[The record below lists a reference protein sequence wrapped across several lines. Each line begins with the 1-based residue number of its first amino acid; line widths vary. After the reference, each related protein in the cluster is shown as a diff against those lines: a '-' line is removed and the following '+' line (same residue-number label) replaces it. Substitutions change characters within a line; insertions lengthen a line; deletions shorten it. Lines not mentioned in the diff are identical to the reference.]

1 MAPLSVDAANEK
13 RVKAMGFLNNKG
25 TDNFNARIITVN
37 GKITAAQ
44 QRCIAEAAE
53 KYGSG
58 EVEFTTRL
66 TVEVPGVPYDKI
78 EEFQEFIGKEGLVTG
93 GTGSKVRPVVACKGT
108 TCQYGLLDSFALSK
122 EIHERFY
129 VGYRPVLLPHK
140 FKIAVGGCPNN
151 CVKPDLNDL
160 GIIGQLIPNFDE
172 DSCNG
177 CKKCSVEAVCPV
189 GAAKVVDGVLEIDEK
204 ACNNCGRCVGK
215 CHFDAIEDGTYG
227 YKIYIGG
234 RWGKRV
240 AQGRALGKVFTD
252 KEEALSVIEKA
263 ILLFREQGKTG
274 ERFSQTID
282 RLGFENVEAQLLSD
296 DILSRKE
303 EILAAQLH
311 LVGGATC

>member
-1 MAPLSVDAANEK
+1 MSALTVSAAEEK
-13 RVKAMGFLNNKG
+13 RVKGMGFLNNKG
-25 TDNFNARIITVN
+25 TDNFNGRIITVN

-53 KYGSG
+53 KFGNG
-58 EVEFTTRL
+58 EVVFTTRL
-66 TVEVPGVPYDKI
+66 TVEVPGIPYDKI
-78 EEFQEFIGKEGLVTG
+78 EEFQQFIAKEGLVTG

-108 TCQYGLLDSFALSK
+108 TCQYGLLDSFELSR
-122 EIHERFY
+122 ENHERFY
-129 VGYRPVLLPHK
+129 EGYRQVLLPHK

-160 GIIGQLIPNFDE
+160 GIIGQHIPNFDE

-177 CKKCSVEAVCPV
+177 CKKCAIEKNCPV
-189 GAAKVVDGVLEIDEK
+189 GAAKVVNGVLEIDRSV
-204 ACNNCGRCVGK
+204 CNNCGRCVEK
-215 CHFDAIEDGTYG
+215 CPFDAIEDGTYG

-234 RWGKRV
+234 RWGKKV
-240 AQGRALGKVFTD
+240 AQGRALGKIFTD
-252 KEEALSVIEKA
+252 REEALSVIEKT

-274 ERFSQTID
+274 ERLSQTID

-303 EILAAQLH
+303 EILAANLH
-311 LVGGATC
+311 TKGGAAC

>member
-1 MAPLSVDAANEK
+1 MSALTVSAEDEK
-13 RVKAMGFLNNKG
+13 RVKGMGFLNNKG
-25 TDNFNARIITVN
+25 TDNFNGRIITVN

-53 KYGSG
+53 KFGNG
-58 EVEFTTRL
+58 EVVFTTRL
-66 TVEVPGVPYDKI
+66 TVEVPGIPYNKI
-78 EEFQEFIGKEGLVTG
+78 EEFQQFIAKEGLVTG

-108 TCQYGLLDSFALSK
+108 TCQYGLLDSFELSR

-129 VGYRPVLLPHK
+129 EGYRQVLLPHK

-160 GIIGQLIPNFDE
+160 GIIGQHIPNFDE

-177 CKKCSVEAVCPV
+177 CKKCAIEKNCPV
-189 GAAKVVDGVLEIDEK
+189 GAAKVVDGVLEIDRSV
-204 ACNNCGRCVGK
+204 CNNCGRCVEK
-215 CHFDAIEDGTYG
+215 CPFDAIEDGTYG

-234 RWGKRV
+234 RWGKKV
-240 AQGRALGKVFTD
+240 GQCRALGKIFTD
-252 KEEALSVIEKA
+252 REEALSVIEKT

-274 ERFSQTID
+274 ERLSQTID

-303 EILAAQLH
+303 EILAANLH
-311 LVGGATC
+311 TKGGAAC

>member
-1 MAPLSVDAANEK
+1 MAPLSVSAADEK
-13 RVKAMGFLNNKG
+13 RVKGMGFLNNKG
-25 TDNFNARIITVN
+25 TDNFNGRIITVN

-53 KYGSG
+53 KFGSG

-66 TVEVPGVPYDKI
+66 TVEVPGIPYDKI
-78 EEFQEFIGKEGLVTG
+78 EEFQQFIAKEGLVTG

-108 TCQYGLLDSFALSK
+108 TCQYGLLDSFALAR

-129 VGYRPVLLPHK
+129 EGYRQVLLPHK

-172 DSCNG
+172 DACNG
-177 CKKCSVEAVCPV
+177 CKKCAIEKLCPV
-189 GAAKVVDGVLEIDEK
+189 KAAKVVDGVLEIDQDV
-204 ACNNCGRCVGK
+204 CNHCGRCVEK
-215 CHFDAIEDGTYG
+215 CPFDAIEDGTYG

-234 RWGKRV
+234 RWGKKV
-240 AQGRALGKVFTD
+240 AQGRALSKVFTD
-252 KEEALSVIEKA
+252 KEEALSVIEKT

-274 ERFSQTID
+274 ERLAQTID

-296 DILSRKE
+296 EILSRKE
-303 EILAAQLH
+303 EILAAELH
-311 LVGGATC
+311 IKGGATC